1 MSTPAAQTDVAAIP
15 AVTPFMPRL
24 ARIVAAEQLTAKEK
38 WFRIVPQDGRPLAHP
53 PMSFVQVTVFGI
65 GEAPISVCSSP
76 TREQSFELCVRAVGS
91 VTNAMHKLGVGD
103 TIGIRGP
110 FGNGFDAS
118 AHKGKDFLFVAGGL
132 GLAPARS
139 LIQYV
144 LDKRQDYGKVTIL
157 VGARTPGDLLFTQDI
172 QEWLSRP
179 DVDAHVTVDRPA
191 EGWKGNVGVITTLFR
206 KIKLNAANTLAVI
219 IGPPIMFK
227 FAVLE
232 ALANGIPENRCI
244 CSLERRMKCGL
255 GWCGHCQIRNVY
267 VCKEG
272 PVFTYEQVKKLR
284 EGI

>member
-1 MSTPAAQTDVAAIP
+1 MSVPATQDSTATRP
-15 AVTPFMPRL
+15 ATTPFMPKL
-24 ARIVAAEQLTAKEK
+24 ARIVAAEQFTDKEK
-38 WFRIVPQDGRPLAHP
+38 WFRVVPYDGSPLGHK
-53 PMSFVQVTVFGI
+53 PMGFVQVTVFGI

-118 AHKGKDFLFVAGGL
+118 AHKGADFLFVAGGL

-144 LDKRQDYGKVTIL
+144 LDKRQDFGKVTIL
-157 VGARTPGDLLFTQDI
+157 VGARTPADLLFRADLD
-172 QEWLSRP
+172 EWLSRP
-179 DVDAHVTVDRPA
+179 DVETHVTVDRPA
-191 EGWKGNVGVITTLFR
+191 EGWDGNVGVITTLFK
-206 KIKLNAANTLAVI
+206 KIKINPANTLAVI

-232 ALANGIPENRCI
+232 ALACGIPENRCI

-267 VCKEG
+267 VCKDG

>member
-1 MSTPAAQTDVAAIP
+1 MSATATLAAASAST
-15 AVTPFMPRL
+15 TPFLPRL
-24 ARIVAAEQLTAKEK
+24 ARIVAAEQFTPKEK
-38 WFRIVPQDGRPLAHP
+38 WFRLVAQDGRPLAHP
-53 PMSFVQVTVFGI
+53 PMSFVQVSVFGI

-76 TREQSFELCVRAVGS
+76 TREQAFELCVRNVGS
-91 VTNAMHKLGVGD
+91 VTSAMHKLDVGD
-103 TIGIRGP
+103 TLGIRGP
-110 FGNGFDAS
+110 FGNGFDAA

-144 LDKRQDYGKVTIL
+144 LDRRQDYARVTIL
-157 VGARTPGDLLFTQDI
+157 IGARTPGDLLFRNDI
-172 QEWLSRP
+172 KEWETRP
-179 DVDAHVTVDRPA
+179 DVQTLVTVDRPA
-191 EGWKGNVGVITTLFR
+191 EGWTGNVGVITTLFR
-206 KIKLNAANTLAVI
+206 KFRINPSTTLAVI

-232 ALANGIPENRCI
+232 ALAAGVPENRCI

>member
-1 MSTPAAQTDVAAIP
+1 MSIP
-15 AVTPFMPRL
+15 ATSAATASVPATTPFLPRL
-24 ARIVAAEQLTAKEK
+24 ARIVAAEQFTPKEK
-38 WFRIVPQDGRPLAHP
+38 WFRLVPHDGRPLAHP
-53 PMSFVQVTVFGI
+53 PMSFVQVSVFGI

-76 TREQSFELCVRAVGS
+76 TREQAFELCVRNVGS
-91 VTNAMHKLGVGD
+91 VTNALHHQGVGD
-103 TIGIRGP
+103 TVGIRGP

-144 LDKRQDYGKVTIL
+144 LDKRQDYGRVTIL
-157 VGARTPGDLLFTQDI
+157 IGARTPGDILFQNDL
-172 QEWLSRP
+172 QEWVSRP
-179 DVDAHVTVDRPA
+179 DVQTLVTVDRPA
-191 EGWKGNVGVITTLFR
+191 EGWKGNVGVITTLFK
-206 KIKLNAANTLAVI
+206 KIKVNPSTTLAVI

-232 ALANGIPENRCI
+232 ALAYGIPENRCI

-255 GWCGHCQIRNVY
+255 GWCGHCQIRGTY

>member
-1 MSTPAAQTDVAAIP
+1 MSSVETRTAPEAGP
-15 AVTPFMPRL
+15 TPFLPRL
-24 ARIVAAEQLTAKEK
+24 ARIVAAEQFTPKEK
-38 WFRIVPQDGRPLAHP
+38 WFRLVFEDGKPLAHP

-76 TREQSFELCVRAVGS
+76 TREQAFEMCVRSAGS
-91 VTNAMHKLGVGD
+91 VTNAMHRLGVGD
-103 TIGIRGP
+103 VMGIRGP
-110 FGNGFDAS
+110 YGNGFDAS

-144 LDKRQDYGKVTIL
+144 LDKRQDYGRVNIL
-157 VGARTPGDLLFTQDI
+157 IGARTPGDLLFNADI
-172 QEWLSRP
+172 REWTSRR
-179 DVDAHVTVDRPA
+179 DIDTLVTVDRPA
-191 EGWKGNVGVITTLFR
+191 EGWTGNVGVITTLFK
-206 KIKLNAANTLAVI
+206 KIKVNPSTTLAVI

-232 ALANGIPENRCI
+232 ALACGVPEKRCI

-267 VCKEG
+267 VCQEG

>member
-1 MSTPAAQTDVAAIP
+1 MSAT
-15 AVTPFMPRL
+15 VTPQTTGAAVAESPFAPRL
-24 ARIVAAEQLTAKEK
+24 ARIVATEQFTPKEK
-38 WFRIVPQDGRPLAHP
+38 WFRLVFNDGQPLSHP

-76 TREQSFELCVRAVGS
+76 TREPAFELCVRAVGS

-103 TIGIRGP
+103 TLGIRGP
-110 FGNGFDAS
+110 FGNGFKAD
-118 AHKGKDFLFVAGGL
+118 AHKGRDFLFVAGGL

-144 LDKRQDYGKVTIL
+144 LDRRRDFGRATIL
-157 VGARTPGDLLFTQDI
+157 LGARTPGDLLFQADLK
-172 QEWLSRP
+172 EWQSRP
-179 DVDAHVTVDRPA
+179 DVDTHVTVDRPA
-191 EGWKGNVGVITTLFR
+191 EGWTGNVGVITTLFK
-206 KIKLNAANTLAVI
+206 KIKINPSATMAVI

-232 ALANGIPENRCI
+232 ALAAGIPETRCI

-255 GWCGHCQIRNVY
+255 GWCGHCQIRGVY

-272 PVFTYEQVKKLR
+272 PVFTYEQVKRLR